1 MMRPN
6 LIRPVLNPRNI
17 RSIAYAPLSVENPDF
32 SRPKILRGF
41 KLLLI
46 TAFQNGA
53 ITYDQSSRLMSEAP
67 LAFTEYEIMTL

>member
-1 MMRPN
+1 MRPN
-6 LIRPVLNPRNI
+6 LIRPVLNPRNM
-17 RSIAYAPLSVENPDF
+17 SSMAYAPRIVENPDF
-32 SRPKILRGF
+32 NRPKRLRKF

-67 LAFTEYEIMTL
+67 LAFTEYEIMTY